1 LIIEAD
7 FIMPK
12 TLIAITGPTAIGKT
26 AIAIKLA
33 QYYNTEIIS
42 ADSRQ
47 FYKEME
53 IGTAKPSPD
62 ELNAAKHH
70 FVNSHSITDKFSVG
84 DYEKKAIELINVLFE
99 TRDQLILA
107 GGSGLFMNAV
117 LYGFDDMPTAAE
129 ETRNTL
135 NELYVR
141 KGLQHLQEMLK
152 EYDPVYYSEVDINNP
167 QRIIRALEVCKSTG
181 RPFSEF
187 RKKSIINRPF
197 DFIKIGLN
205 TDRAILYNNIN
216 KRVDNMMESGL
227 LEEAKRLL
235 PYRNLNALN
244 TVGYSELFNYFDRK
258 HSLQEA
264 IEIIKQ
270 NTRRF
275 AKRQLTWFNKLD
287 DIKWFEPKEFD
298 KITGYLNSFLYH
310 PEPGE

>member
-1 LIIEAD
+1 
-7 FIMPK
+7 MPK
-12 TLIAITGPTAIGKT
+12 TLIVITGPTAIGKT

-84 DYEKKAIELINVLFE
+84 DYEKKAIELINVLFQ
-99 TRDQLILA
+99 THDQLILA
-107 GGSGLFMNAV
+107 GGSGLFINAV
-117 LYGFDDMPTAAE
+117 LYGFDNIPTAAE

-135 NELYVR
+135 NELLVHR
-141 KGLQHLQEMLK
+141 GLQPLQKMLK

-167 QRIIRALEVCKSTG
+167 QRIIRAIEVCISTG

-187 RKKSIINRPF
+187 RKKGVINRPF

-205 TDRAILYNNIN
+205 TNRDILYNNIN
-216 KRVDNMMESGL
+216 TRVDNMMERGL
-227 LEEAKRLL
+227 LEEAKLLL
-235 PYRNLNALN
+235 PYRNLNPLN

-275 AKRQLTWFNKLD
+275 AKRQLTWFNKSV

-310 PEPGE
+310 REPGE

>member
-1 LIIEAD
+1 
-7 FIMPK
+7 
-12 TLIAITGPTAIGKT
+12 
-26 AIAIKLA
+26 
-33 QYYNTEIIS
+33 
-42 ADSRQ
+42 
-47 FYKEME
+47 
-53 IGTAKPSPD
+53 
-62 ELNAAKHH
+62 
-70 FVNSHSITDKFSVG
+70 
-84 DYEKKAIELINVLFE
+84 
-99 TRDQLILA
+99 
-107 GGSGLFMNAV
+107 MNAV